1 MRGLWSFTVGLRERR
16 RVTKQLLLCNH
27 LSSLVVR
34 CAASQMDPSEVLR
47 RQQDFAKYTSHQSN
61 RSFLYSVVGFGTGL
75 VIGAILKAQYDER
88 TKSRKSLT
96 YILPSVSAASPFNFT
111 PVVDTNNNETKPPE
125 TIIKRIG
132 HNFIADAVERASDKV
147 VYIDIKDGRR
157 NPYTRQC
164 GHSLSNGSGFV
175 VAEDGL
181 ILTNAH
187 VVTNRPRSSSIM
199 VRLHDGSECEG
210 LVEDIDAISDL
221 ALIRVKRSN
230 LSPAPLGKSSDLRP
244 GEFVAALGSPLSLCN
259 TVTAGVISSVGR
271 ASKELGLRGRDIQY
285 IQTDAAITF
294 GNSGGPLI
302 NMDGEVIGINSMT
315 VTSGISFAIPID
327 YAKEFIAKAEKKRAE
342 LAKYPEP
349 QGPDRRRY
357 LGITMLTIT
366 PAILQELQ
374 SRGSMPH
381 HIPADVTHGIL
392 VWKIVVGSPAYQAGL
407 QPGDIVT
414 HINNHD
420 IHSSR
425 DVYKFLEG
433 RAELSMTVVR
443 NGQRYFVSVMPEE

>member
-1 MRGLWSFTVGLRERR
+1 
-16 RVTKQLLLCNH
+16 
-27 LSSLVVR
+27 
-34 CAASQMDPSEVLR
+34 MDPSEVLR

-61 RSFLYSVVGFGTGL
+61 RSFLYSFVGFGTGL